1 MNMQKQIEQVWRTTS
16 VVEAKSI
23 LNDMIDNFQV
33 KGTGKFTQYQLRF
46 RMDVDRASSLKQLQQ
61 IATNL
66 LWKSNQKAGSYK

>member
-33 KGTGKFTQYQLRF
+33 KGTGKFAQYQLRF